1 MSIKD
6 RSLIVT
12 NREIY
17 LDNSATTKVSKAAAD
32 KVYDMLINTYGN
44 PSSLHTKG
52 LEAQHITES
61 ARDITAKSLGAD
73 SREIYFTSGGT
84 EGNNLAVIGTAL
96 RRRRTG
102 NRIVTT
108 AAEHS
113 SVMEACRYLE
123 QQGFEVIYL
132 PTDRYG
138 AVSEESIAEAVDE
151 NTVLVSVMYV
161 NNELGTIQPVE
172 KIRRI
177 LKRKNSR
184 AVFHTDAVQAF
195 GKIPVKAGKLNA
207 DIITVS
213 GHKIHAPKG
222 IGAVY
227 IKKGTLITPRQ
238 FGGEQQSKIRPGT
251 EASALIAGFG
261 QAVSEIDLDRIAVIR
276 ELNAYLRE
284 RLSEIEGIAIN
295 SPDNALEYVIN
306 FSVRG
311 KKSET
316 MVHFLAEK
324 GIYVSSGSACAKG
337 KQSYVL
343 KAAGLDKELS
353 DTAIR
358 VSFSKYNTKQD
369 IDALT
374 EAIICAKGVIADI

>member
-1 MSIKD
+1 M
-6 RSLIVT
+6 IVT

-17 LDNSATTKVSKAAAD
+17 LDNSATTKVSNAAAD
-32 KVYDMLINTYGN
+32 RVYDMLVNTYGN

-52 LEAQHITES
+52 LEAQHIVEG

-84 EGNNLAVIGTAL
+84 EGNNLAVIGAAL
-96 RRRRTG
+96 RRRKTG

-113 SVMEACRYLE
+113 SVIEACRYLE

-195 GKIPVKAGKLNA
+195 GKIPVRAGKLNA

-222 IGAVY
+222 IGALY

-238 FGGEQQSKIRPGT
+238 FGGEQQSKIKPGT
-251 EASALIAGFG
+251 
-261 QAVSEIDLDRIAVIR
+261 
-276 ELNAYLRE
+276 
-284 RLSEIEGIAIN
+284 
-295 SPDNALEYVIN
+295 
-306 FSVRG
+306 
-311 KKSET
+311 
-316 MVHFLAEK
+316 
-324 GIYVSSGSACAKG
+324 
-337 KQSYVL
+337 
-343 KAAGLDKELS
+343 AA
-353 DTAIR
+353 
-358 VSFSKYNTKQD
+358 
-369 IDALT
+369 
-374 EAIICAKGVIADI
+374 